1 MGIVGVPGAHSLL
14 TYNPLTKFDALDPR
28 LLNVS
33 VRIPI
38 GFVPVDPVVRDVVVL
53 AAGGAWL
60 TDPAAEDAA
69 VVEAEGRELMSVDV
83 VPGADG
89 RVVCDVEGCVAP
101 GTGAADGVDVCDD

>member
-1 MGIVGVPGAHSLL
+1 MGVIGVPGAHSLL

-38 GFVPVDPVVRDVVVL
+38 GFVPVDPVVREEVL

-60 TDPAAEDAA
+60 TDPAAADAD
-69 VVEAEGRELMSVDV
+69 VVGAEGRELISVDV

-89 RVVCDVEGCVAP
+89 RVVCDVDGCFAP
-101 GTGAADGVDVCDD
+101 GTGAAEGVDVCDD